1 MIGHGA
7 RHGRMKQIDRP
18 CPGTGT
24 LDGSEPCST
33 ANMIGA
39 RGPSAKRCAECIA
52 VRNRRTS
59 AKFQREL
66 KIRRKQPDY
75 VPEDRR
81 TRKHIKLL
89 AGEQTRVPVQRC
101 LCCLGT
107 PHLRDPERLDEYG
120 NSVCLPGM
128 ARCRVCWEP
137 WGPDIYYPS
146 RNVLGSSAAMAAA
159 SGQPW

>member
-1 MIGHGA
+1 
-7 RHGRMKQIDRP
+7 MKQIDRP

-24 LDGSEPCST
+24 LEGSEPCAT

-89 AGEQTRVPVQRC
+89 AGEQARTPIKRCPV
-101 LCCLGT
+101 CLGT
-107 PHLRDPERLDEYG
+107 PHLREPGREDEYG
-120 NSVCLPGM
+120 RDVCVPGTT
-128 ARCRVCWEP
+128 RCRGCGEAYAAEP
-137 WGPDIYYPS
+137 ELHAKAT
-146 RNVLGSSAAMAAA
+146 LGSSAAMAAA